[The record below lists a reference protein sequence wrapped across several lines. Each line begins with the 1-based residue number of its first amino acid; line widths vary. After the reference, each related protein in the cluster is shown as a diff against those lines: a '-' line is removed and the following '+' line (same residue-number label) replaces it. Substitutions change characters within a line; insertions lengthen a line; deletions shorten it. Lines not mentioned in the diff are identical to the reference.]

1 MSPRRR
7 WIRRSQLP
15 TRQAHSNDSVIVVLT
30 MRPLSPMQ
38 HRLPLAQRLMVAIVL
53 VCGLLTTASARDSAS
68 ITAAVDS
75 SSVTLGDPVLFSLTM
90 RYQSDQRPDLVSPP
104 AIDVDVVITPLEP
117 IGPGADV
124 DGFFEQVLSW
134 ELRFFELGDHQ
145 ISPVKVTLVADS
157 GATQTLQSAAVAVRV
172 GSVRAVA
179 DAELLEDI
187 KPPVAISG
195 GVPLW
200 LAVVAGVLSLIIVL
214 ALVRWVLNR
223 RQRSHEIAVRPQ
235 KPIDYVVEFKK
246 IARMGLVERK
256 AFLVYYTLLS
266 ETLRRFLEDKVGIEA
281 MERTTEEVVDAL
293 RHLSVDPIN
302 SRRIEDFLALADLV
316 KFACAEPVVDQALR
330 APLLGEEIVRGVE
343 SALVHKEETAIA
355 MAAASNDSAATAD
368 QSSAAQDRD
377 VQESTGASATAH
389 VGG

>member
-1 MSPRRR
+1 
-7 WIRRSQLP
+7 
-15 TRQAHSNDSVIVVLT
+15 
-30 MRPLSPMQ
+30 
-38 HRLPLAQRLMVAIVL
+38 MVAMVL
-53 VCGLLTTASARDSAS
+53 VCGLLTTASARDPAS

-75 SSVTLGDPVLFSLTM
+75 SFVTLGDPVLFSLTM

-104 AIDVDVVITPLEP
+104 TIVDVDVVVTPLAP
-117 IGPGADV
+117 IGPGGDV

-145 ISPVKVTLVADS
+145 IPPVKVTLVSDS
-157 GATQTLQSAAVAVRV
+157 GATQTLQSAAVAVHV
-172 GSVRAVA
+172 VSVRAVT

-187 KPPVAISG
+187 KPPVAIPG

-200 LAVVAGVLSLIIVL
+200 IAVVAGALALIIAL

-235 KPIDYVVEFKK
+235 KPTDYVVEFKK

-281 MERTTEEVVDAL
+281 MERTTEEVVNAL

-316 KFACAEPVVDQALR
+316 KFACVEPVVDQALR

-343 SALVHKEETAIA
+343 SALAHKEETAIA
-355 MAAASNDSAATAD
+355 AASNDGAATAD